1 MTGIAGIA
9 IIVFISIVFIFIW
22 VAYNKLVKQ
31 KNLISE
37 AWGAL
42 DITLKKRHELIPN
55 LIAVVKGISE
65 HEKELF
71 TEISKWRSK
80 AMQSEDK
87 SSKEEAENNLSISIG
102 KISVVMEN
110 YPNLVSG
117 PNYLKLQDQLMEIED
132 EISYA
137 RRYYNGTIRNNNI
150 LIESFPSNLIANMFD
165 FQMPPFFEIE
175 ISSEKQAP
183 ILNFDDEE

>member
-1 MTGIAGIA
+1 MSAA
-9 IIVFISIVFIFIW
+9 
-22 VAYNKLVKQ
+22 
-31 KNLISE
+31 
-37 AWGAL
+37 
-42 DITLKKRHELIPN
+42 
-55 LIAVVKGISE
+55 
-65 HEKELF
+65 
-71 TEISKWRSK
+71 
-80 AMQSEDK
+80 DK
-87 SSKEEAENNLSISIG
+87 PSKESAENSLSVSIG
-102 KISVVMEN
+102 KISVIMEN

-165 FQMPPFFEIE
+165 FEQPPFFEIE
-175 ISSEKQAP
+175 ISTEKQAP

>member
-1 MTGIAGIA
+1 MTLIIIIFLLA
-9 IIVFISIVFIFIW
+9 IILIFIW
-22 VAYNKLVKQ
+22 VVYNRLVKQ

-42 DITLKKRHELIPN
+42 DITLKKRHDLVPN

-65 HEKELF
+65 HESDLFKEV
-71 TEISKWRSK
+71 TKWRSRT
-80 AMQSEDK
+80 SENNDK
-87 SSKEEAENNLSISIG
+87 SSQENTENQLSSLLG
-102 KISVVMEN
+102 KINVVIEN

-150 LIESFPSNLIANMFD
+150 LIESFPSNIIAKMFS
-165 FQMPPFFEIE
+165 FEQPPYFNIE
-175 ISSEKQAP
+175 LSSEKNVP
-183 ILNFDDEE
+183 TINFDEDEE

>member
-1 MTGIAGIA
+1 MQLITILFPIA
-9 IIVFISIVFIFIW
+9 IVFIFIW
-22 VAYNKLVKQ
+22 FAYNKLIKQ
-31 KNLISE
+31 KNLIAE

-42 DITLKKRHELIPN
+42 DITLKKRHDLIPN
-55 LIAVVKGISE
+55 LIAVVKGVSE

-71 TEISKWRSK
+71 TEITKWRSQ
-80 AMQSEDK
+80 AMEAADK
-87 SSKEEAENNLSISIG
+87 PSQENAENNLSISIG
-102 KISVVMEN
+102 KISVIMEN

-165 FQMPPFFEIE
+165 FQQPSFFEIE
-175 ISSEKQAP
+175 ISSEKLAP
-183 ILNFDDEE
+183 IINFEDEE

>member
-1 MTGIAGIA
+1 MEITSILVVLIL
-9 IIVFISIVFIFIW
+9 IFIIFIW
-22 VAYNKLVKQ
+22 VVYNKFVRF

-37 AWGAL
+37 AWAAL
-42 DITLKKRHELIPN
+42 DVTLKKRHDLVPN

-71 TEISKWRSK
+71 TEITKWRAK
-80 AMQSEDK
+80 AMGAKDQTDIES
-87 SSKEEAENNLSISIG
+87 AENNLSSALGQINVI
-102 KISVVMEN
+102 MEN

-132 EISYA
+132 EIAYS

-150 LIESFPSNLIANMFD
+150 LLESFPSNLIGNMFN
-165 FQMPPFFEIE
+165 FEKSSYFEIE
-175 ISSEKQAP
+175 LSSEKQAP
-183 ILNFDDEE
+183 TINLDNEE